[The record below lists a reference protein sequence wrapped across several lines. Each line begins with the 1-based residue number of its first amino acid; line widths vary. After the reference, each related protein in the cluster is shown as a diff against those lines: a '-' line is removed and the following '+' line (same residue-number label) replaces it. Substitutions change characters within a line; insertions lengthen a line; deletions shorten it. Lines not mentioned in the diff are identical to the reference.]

1 VLVGGFALG
10 TVGLAAVGALFGAV
24 AASAA
29 SRESILPLLV
39 LPLVT
44 PVLLAGVRTTELA
57 ISGRAAEAGSWI
69 GLLVA
74 FDSVMIAIGVLV
86 IGQLLEE

>member
-1 VLVGGFALG
+1 
-10 TVGLAAVGALFGAV
+10 VGLAAVGALFGAV

-39 LPLVT
+39 LPLVI

-57 ISGRAAEAGSWI
+57 ISGRAAEAGSWL

-74 FDSVMIAIGVLV
+74 FDAVMIAIGVLV
-86 IGQLLEE
+86 IGQVLEE